1 MSGWDEPVPL
11 DPLISHDPF
20 CTSTIPCYSHVF
32 CPGGAIS
39 LHCCE
44 FGVLVKNLTS
54 LKTLVEP
61 YTHNVYA
68 VVRKIYLN
76 PVTLSHPGLI
86 SDVMMVLFVYVQM
99 CDDICH
105 E

>member
-1 MSGWDEPVPL
+1 M
-11 DPLISHDPF
+11 
-20 CTSTIPCYSHVF
+20 
-32 CPGGAIS
+32 
-39 LHCCE
+39 
-44 FGVLVKNLTS
+44 LVNNLTS

-61 YTHNVYA
+61 YTHNFYA

-86 SDVMMVLFVYVQM
+86 SYVMMVLFVHVQM
-99 CDDICH
+99 CDDMCH